1 MLSTQHVIEQLLQ
14 QIGLLSGEWQELEI
28 IDASCAFLVENIDL
42 LAALPKRV
50 CGNLN
55 LLSSDVALI
64 RRKSLLSLCR
74 RLARE
79 MDGAIIRRRRQ
90 RWKDGKNRS
99 MYSYKVIKA

>member
-1 MLSTQHVIEQLLQ
+1 MPTQPVIEQLLQ
-14 QIGLLSGEWQELEI
+14 QVGLLSGEWQDLEI

-50 CGNLN
+50 HGNLN
-55 LLSSDVALI
+55 LLSSDIIVV

-99 MYSYKVIKA
+99 MYSYKLIKA